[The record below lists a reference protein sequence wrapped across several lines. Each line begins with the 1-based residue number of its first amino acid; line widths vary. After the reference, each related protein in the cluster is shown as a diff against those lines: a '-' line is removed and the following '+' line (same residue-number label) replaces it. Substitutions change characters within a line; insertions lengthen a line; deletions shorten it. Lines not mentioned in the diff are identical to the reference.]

1 MHPRFILADAFAA
14 LCGMVALAAWQD
26 QLDWSL
32 RIIASLVAIVTG
44 GIAIR
49 QYHKRKS
56 HKVHSG

>member
-1 MHPRFILADAFAA
+1 
-14 LCGMVALAAWQD
+14 MVALAAWQD

-49 QYHKRKS
+49 QYIKRKS